1 MHRADDDSIVPPQ
14 GSILAPKR
22 GRCVDGVFLSTDSQI
37 EHIAFAMEKSMTRRQ
52 FIRRCEGLMGQ

>member
-1 MHRADDDSIVPPQ
+1 MHRADDNSIVPPQ

-52 FIRRCEGLMGQ
+52 FSRRCEGLLGK

>member
-1 MHRADDDSIVPPQ
+1 MHRAGEDSMVPPN
-14 GSILAPKR
+14 SSVLAPKR

-52 FIRRCEGLMGQ
+52 FSRRCEGLLGK